1 MNASKWLLTI
11 LTCAV
16 VLAGLGF
23 YKLAEIRAGIAAAE
37 AFPEQSESV
46 EVATVTT
53 ADYRPEL
60 TVVGEVVAPQRL
72 DLRNEIGGEI
82 AAVSFAS
89 GAPISKGQ
97 VLIQLDNSVERA
109 NLQAAQARADLAKL
123 VLDRNRQLFESGVS
137 NADQMDRANAELTTA
152 LAQIDVLNR
161 TIEKMT
167 LRAPF
172 DGRAR
177 FTHFRSRPGSTQQHF
192 DHEPRRKH
200 RRHVGRLSGTAVLSA
215 APVGHGAQR
224 HDDRRRGRPDAN
236 HAVVIAENTILNANN
251 RSRGYR
257 AKVPNDVAR
266 YSANTMVNV
275 QVPTGDVQRL
285 LSVPAVAVQNDPL
298 GQFVY
303 ALRDDGSNRDL
314 RARRQRVDVRVMG
327 SDHALLE
334 PNAALAEGDRIAAA
348 GAFKLY
354 EGILVIAGERAPTG
368 GRRSCKPRNRGV
380 RHETLNGDLR

>member
-1 MNASKWLLTI
+1 MNASKWVLTI
-11 LTCAV
+11 LTCGV

-37 AFPEQSESV
+37 AFPEQSEAV
-46 EVATVTT
+46 DVATVTL

-89 GAPISKGQ
+89 GAPVSKGQ
-97 VLIQLDNSVERA
+97 ILIQLDDSVERA
-109 NLQAAQARADLAKL
+109 NLKAAQARADLAKL

-137 NADQMDRANAELTTA
+137 NADQLDRANAELTTA
-152 LAQIDVLNR
+152 SAQIDVLNR
-161 TIEKMT
+161 TIDKMT

-172 DGRAR
+172 DGRAGLHT
-177 FTHFRSRPGSTQQHF
+177 F
-192 DHEPRRKH
+192 E
-200 RRHVGRLSGTAVLSA
+200 VGQVLPPNTLITSLVGNTDDVWVDFQVPQFYRQLPSGTELDVTTI
-215 APVGHGAQR
+215 
-224 HDDRRRGRPDAN
+224 DDSNDPTRTT
-236 HAVVIAENTILNANN
+236 AVVIAENTILNASN

-257 AKVPNDVAR
+257 ARVPNREAR

-275 QVPTGDVQRL
+275 QVPTGEVQRL
-285 LSVPAVAVQNDPL
+285 LSVPATAVQNDPL

-303 ALRDDGSNRDL
+303 LLREDGGSL
-314 RARRQRVDVRVMG
+314 RAKRQRVDVRVMAN
-327 SDHALLE
+327 DRALLE
-334 PNAALAEGDRIAAA
+334 PSAGLAEGDRIAAD

-354 EGILVIAGERAPTG
+354 EGILVVGVERSSAASTDG
-368 GRRSCKPRNRGV
+368 
-380 RHETLNGDLR
+380 LRP